1 MDSSLATGTLLLS
14 LRLGPVFTLAPPFAQ
29 LSVPLRVRVILVLSL
44 AASLAA
50 LVPTAQTT
58 TSLITASAT
67 ELFLGML
74 LAFGFQAGFAGLDFA
89 GRALDIQAGYG
100 LALVIDP
107 ATNNQAPLFGTL
119 LTLVASLVFFLVD
132 GHLELMRV
140 LGTLTRLMPP
150 GSALMPIVPARL
162 MAFLGSSVLIG
173 IGAIA
178 APMIALFLVDVVIAW
193 LSRALP
199 QINALLLG
207 LQVKT
212 MVTLVVAAAAVG
224 LAGPVMLRL
233 IRRSLD
239 FVPSLV
245 TP

>member
-1 MDSSLATGTLLLS
+1 MDESLVTGTLLLS
-14 LRLGPVFTLAPPFAQ
+14 LRLGPLLTLAPPFTQ
-29 LSVPLRVRVILVLSL
+29 LRVPLRMRVVLVLTL
-44 AASLAA
+44 AASLSTM
-50 LVPTAQTT
+50 VPVAQAS
-58 TSLITASAT
+58 SLIVASAG

-107 ATNNQAPLFGTL
+107 ATSSQAPLFGTL
-119 LTLVASLVFFLVD
+119 LSLTASLVFFLAN
-132 GHLELMRV
+132 GHLELMRT
-140 LGTLTRLMPP
+140 LGALTRMLPP
-150 GSALMPIVPARL
+150 GSPLMPIMPAKL
-162 MAFLGSSVLIG
+162 VAFLGGSVLIG
-173 IGAIA
+173 VGAVA
-178 APMIALFLVDVVIAW
+178 APMLALFLVDVVIAY

-212 MVTLVVAAAAVG
+212 MVTLVVTSAAVG
-224 LAGPVMLRL
+224 LAGPVILRL
-233 IRRSLD
+233 IRRSLE

-245 TP
+245 AP

>member
-1 MDSSLATGTLLLS
+1 MDGTLATGTLLLS

-29 LSVPLRVRVILVLSL
+29 LNVPLRVRVVLVLSL

-50 LVPTAQTT
+50 ISPAAQA

-89 GRALDIQAGYG
+89 GRALDVQAGYG

-107 ATNNQAPLFGTL
+107 ATHNQAPLFGTL
-119 LTLVASLVFFLVD
+119 LTLVASLVFFLAN

-140 LGTLTRLMPP
+140 LGVLTRMMPP
-150 GSALMPIVPARL
+150 GSALLPVIPAKL
-162 MAFLGSSVLIG
+162 MAFLGTSMLIG
-173 IGAIA
+173 VGAVA
-178 APMIALFLVDVVIAW
+178 APMVALFLVDVVIAY

-212 MVTLVVAAAAVG
+212 MVTLVVASAAVG
-224 LAGPVMLRL
+224 LSGPVILRL

>member
-1 MDSSLATGTLLLS
+1 MEESLVTETLLLS
-14 LRLGPVFTLAPPFAQ
+14 LRLGPLLTLAPPFAQ
-29 LSVPLRVRVILVLSL
+29 LRVPLRIRVALVLAL
-44 AASLAA
+44 AASLATI
-50 LVPTAQTT
+50 VPGARVS
-58 TSLITASAT
+58 SLIEASAS

-107 ATNNQAPLFGTL
+107 ATSSQAPLFGTL
-119 LTLVASLVFFLVD
+119 LSLIASLVFFLAN
-132 GHLELMRV
+132 GHLDLIRV
-140 LGTLTRLMPP
+140 LGALTRVLPP
-150 GSALMPIVPARL
+150 GSPLMPIVPAKL
-162 MAFLGSSVLIG
+162 IAFLGGSVLIG
-173 IGAIA
+173 VGALA
-178 APMIALFLVDVVIAW
+178 APMLALFLVDVVIAY

-212 MVTLVVAAAAVG
+212 MVTLMVTSVAIG
-224 LAGPVMLRL
+224 LAGPVILRL

-245 TP
+245 AP